1 MSNFVTSLKDIS
13 LIDTD
18 INIAFVV
25 WEFNREYTKELE
37 DINIAFLNDN
47 WFENVVSFYVPWAF
61 EIPWMTRK
69 ILESWEFDLIIT
81 LWVVIRWDTPHFD
94 YVCNEASRWIMDLTM
109 SYDVPIIFWLLTCN
123 NEEQVKQ
130 RIKPVYAL
138 SWLNLLSELIEKWL

>member
-1 MSNFVTSLKDIS
+1 MSDFVSTLKDIS
-13 LIDTD
+13 LLDSD

-25 WEFNREYTKELE
+25 GEFNREYTKELE
-37 DINIAFLNDN
+37 DVNIAFLNDN
-47 WFENVVSFYVPWAF
+47 WFENIVSFYVPWAF
-61 EIPWMTRK
+61 EIPAMTK
-69 ILESWEFDLIIT
+69 KVLESWDFDLVIT

-94 YVCNEASRWIMDLTM
+94 YVCNETSRWIMNLTM
-109 SYDVPIIFWLLTCN
+109 EYETPIIFWLLTCN

>member
-25 WEFNREYTKELE
+25 GEFNREYTKELE

-47 WFENVVSFYVPWAF
+47 GFENVVSFYVPGAF
-61 EIPWMTRK
+61 EIPGMTRK
-69 ILESWEFDLIIT
+69 ILESGEFDLIIT
-81 LWVVIRWDTPHFD
+81 LGVVIRGDTPHFD
-94 YVCNEASRWIMDLTM
+94 YVCNEASRGIMDLTM
-109 SYDVPIIFWLLTCN
+109 SYDVPIIFGLLTCN

-138 SWLNLLSELIEKWL
+138 SGLNLLSELIEKGL